1 MTPGVTVTLDGEP
14 APARGLAGV
23 LVGLSGGRVPA
34 IAHPGDLYLAGHDDE
49 TAVLLSDEGLAG
61 RLLRAGFDPGR
72 LAGDAPEP
80 GAFRPLSPAELTAA
94 ATFARQPDHR
104 PQRGT
109 ILNPGTMAIVQN
121 GSTRTG
127 SPEMMVAHAL
137 HGVGPTTSTTSSG

>member
-1 MTPGVTVTLDGEP
+1 MADVRLNRYLALAGMGTRRSVERLIASGRIAVGGEVVREPAARVAPGVAVTLDG
-14 APARGLAGV
+14 ARLLLREDCGV

-34 IAHPGDLYLAGHDDE
+34 IAHPGDLYMAGHDDE

-94 ATFARQPDHR
+94 ATFARR
-104 PQRGT
+104 AR
-109 ILNPGTMAIVQN
+109 
-121 GSTRTG
+121 RR
-127 SPEMMVAHAL
+127 
-137 HGVGPTTSTTSSG
+137 